1 MPVIEST
8 KTDARLGDWN
18 GDIRRPTS
26 ARTTRDMDREFGTLV
41 DALTRRGFLTGA
53 AALGALGALSA
64 CSTRPGN
71 SATSDASVE
80 IVVGDERYRLPR
92 DPQRVVVLEARAAL
106 DFALL
111 AEYPIVATNWD
122 DRSQLMQRVPAG
134 TERLG
139 GTNNEPNAEAI
150 LGYEPDLLV
159 VGQGWWDYYRERGLL
174 GTDIAPV
181 LVVDQ
186 GTPGSTW
193 KRAMTEQLT
202 ALDRRDVADRVVARY
217 NAELA
222 QARAAM
228 AGLLDGKTIAIAG
241 ADKGQ
246 LWLQNDTFA
255 VSVARDLGLDVL
267 TDPAHAS
274 ADNRGITFY
283 ALEQLDIFE
292 QADFVLLQNPDAAEA
307 QSPTWKRVRAV
318 RDGHVGQLRYDLNSG
333 LALTAMALAADIA
346 EQVQVMR

>member
-18 GDIRRPTS
+18 GDVRRPTS

-64 CSTRPGN
+64 CSTKPGN

-80 IVVGDERYRLPR
+80 IVVGDERYRIPR

-159 VGQGWWDYYRERGLL
+159 VGQGWWDYYRERELL

-241 ADKGQ
+241 
-246 LWLQNDTFA
+246 
-255 VSVARDLGLDVL
+255 
-267 TDPAHAS
+267 